1 MKSVLYKTLNNKLHP
16 KRYQLIYSMYIVVAQ
31 LFVRVISL
39 TALSTCFFRPDPVFN
54 PPWFHRQF
62 PPHFRPVISTTFRRV
77 ISTIFQ
83 RARSAWFRLVPPR
96 HFHPVNNER
105 SAQSCS
111 FNFVPCQCLYF
122 RIKTKELNELML
134 MSTITTVRNTQNTAN
149 PAILNL
155 MNLTKYISIIDKD
168 MLFVVLYYVLTI
180 VSFNSKTRETQ
191 FGWSI

>member
-1 MKSVLYKTLNNKLHP
+1 MSKPTRVRARAKSFD
-16 KRYQLIYSMYIVVAQ
+16 LIKGATQ

-54 PPWFHRQF
+54 PPWFRRQF
-62 PPHFRPVISTTFRRV
+62 PPHFHPVISTTFRHV
-77 ISTIFQ
+77 ISTIFPT
-83 RARSAWFRLVPPR
+83 RAFRLVPPR

-155 MNLTKYISIIDKD
+155 MNLTMNLTKYISIIDKD
-168 MLFVVLYYVLTI
+168 MLFVVLYNRF
-180 VSFNSKTRETQ
+180 S
-191 FGWSI
+191 

>member
-1 MKSVLYKTLNNKLHP
+1 MRRYARAGAYFNLISVMT
-16 KRYQLIYSMYIVVAQ
+16 Q

-54 PPWFHRQF
+54 PPWFRRQF
-62 PPHFRPVISTTFRRV
+62 PPHFHPVISTTFRHV

-83 RARSAWFRLVPPR
+83 RARSAWFRHVISS
-96 HFHPVNNER
+96 FHPVNNER

-149 PAILNL
+149 LDPRCRA
-155 MNLTKYISIIDKD
+155 
-168 MLFVVLYYVLTI
+168 
-180 VSFNSKTRETQ
+180 
-191 FGWSI
+191 